1 MTSQFD
7 WGTVLQTVRK
17 LIIKNTKS
25 IRQKIYGHLREQLL
39 NGEILPHQ
47 HLVETKIAKDIGT
60 SRTPIREALHSLELE
75 GLVESI
81 PRVGYVVKP
90 INEDEVEEICEI
102 RAAIEGVGAR
112 WAMEKDPQKLVEDL
126 KKNILNSEEKTIQGD
141 PKAFVELDAQFH
153 DIIARLSGSRRLQ
166 ELGQTLRRHMLRY
179 RIQSIYLTENVLRA
193 IQGHKGILEA
203 IEKGNLEEVNRAI
216 KYHLEQSKKDILRF
230 AFKEATKTEE

>member
-1 MTSQFD
+1 M
-7 WGTVLQTVRK
+7 LR

-25 IRQKIYGHLREQLL
+25 MRQKIYGHLREQLL

-47 HLVETKIAKDIGT
+47 HLVETKIAKEIGT

-75 GLVESI
+75 GLIESI

-112 WAMEKDPQKLVEDL
+112 WAMEKAPQKLIEDL
-126 KKNILNSEEKTIQGD
+126 KKNIAISEEKAARGD

-153 DIIARLSGSRRLQ
+153 EIIARLSGSKRLQ

-179 RIQSIYLTENVLRA
+179 RTQSIYLTENVLTA
-193 IQGHKGILEA
+193 IQGHKGILVA
-203 IEKGNLEEVNRAI
+203 IEKGDLEEVSRAI
-216 KYHLEQSKKDILRF
+216 KHHLEQSKKDILRY
-230 AFKEATKTEE
+230 AFKEATKTKESF